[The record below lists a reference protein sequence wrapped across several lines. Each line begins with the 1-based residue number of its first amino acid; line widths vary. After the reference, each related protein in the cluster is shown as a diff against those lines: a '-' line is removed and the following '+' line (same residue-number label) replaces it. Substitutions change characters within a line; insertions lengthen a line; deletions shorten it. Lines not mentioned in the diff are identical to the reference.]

1 MKVVDIIDTI
11 SPNEYYANKT
21 FHVQFDTTSFLS
33 NTAIIP
39 VGKNSRP
46 QTGTGYF
53 QNSKIQYFDIMGRI
67 LPANIIFRKR
77 SSFANRIIIT
87 NQKKVLFR

>member
-11 SPNEYYANKT
+11 SPNEYFANKT

-33 NTAIIP
+33 NTAVIP
-39 VGKNSRP
+39 VNKNSRP
-46 QTGTGYF
+46 QTRAESF

-77 SSFANRIIIT
+77 SSFADRIIIT
-87 NQKKVLFR
+87 NQKKVLFQ